1 MNDSAHFESFPHY
14 VDARKVFSQKGKFAG
29 ELSKE
34 KFNRLQAL
42 LVEGYFSVSAE
53 LHFSIGDRGR
63 KMIEGAVEA
72 QVSVACQRC
81 LKPLEL
87 TLVDDIRLAL
97 VQDEEAAAKLDGEI
111 EPWIEAEYRLDPANI
126 VEEQLLLAMPLA
138 AYHDQDECQIELL
151 SSNADEAPS
160 AEREPNPFAILKELK
175 K

>member
-1 MNDSAHFESFPHY
+1 
-14 VDARKVFSQKGKFAG
+14 
-29 ELSKE
+29 
-34 KFNRLQAL
+34 
-42 LVEGYFSVSAE
+42 
-53 LHFSIGDRGR
+53 
-63 KMIEGAVEA
+63 MIEGAVEA

-87 TLVDDIRLAL
+87 TLADDIRLAL

-138 AYHDQDECQIELL
+138 AYHDQNECQIELP
-151 SSNADEAPS
+151 SSNADEAVS
-160 AEREPNPFAILKELK
+160 AERDQNPFAILKELK